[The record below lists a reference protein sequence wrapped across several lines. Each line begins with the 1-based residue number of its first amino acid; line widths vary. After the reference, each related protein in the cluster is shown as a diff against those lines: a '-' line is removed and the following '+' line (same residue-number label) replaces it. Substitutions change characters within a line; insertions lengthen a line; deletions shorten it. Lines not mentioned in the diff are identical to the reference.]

1 MLKSIKRLFAQEKEK
16 YRIPRKVQDLI
27 PIDCIWKDG
36 IFRSGNKYSK
46 VYRFTDINYQVA
58 SLEDKKLMFFDYSA
72 ILNGLDAGASTK
84 ITINNHRKNRRDYEE
99 SVLMPMKGDEQ
110 DQYRQE
116 HNEMLLDLTVG
127 SNGIMQEKYITV
139 SVVKKNIQEARM
151 YFSRIGPELSTRFA
165 ALGSRCVEISTDE
178 RLRIL
183 HNFYRPG
190 ESEMF
195 HFDMSNFMRRGH
207 DFRDYICPNYME
219 KHGDHLKI
227 GDRYARV
234 LY

>member
-58 SLEDKKLMFFDYSA
+58 SLDDKKLMFFDYSE

-84 ITINNHRKNRRDYEE
+84 ITINNHRMNRWDFEE

-139 SVVKKNIQEARM
+139 SIVKKNIQEARM

-165 ALGSRCVEISTDE
+165 ALISTA
-178 RLRIL
+178 
-183 HNFYRPG
+183 PG
-190 ESEMF
+190 RVIYSTL
-195 HFDMSNFMRRGH
+195 
-207 DFRDYICPNYME
+207 ICPTSCAVVTTS
-219 KHGDHLKI
+219 GTTSVPTI
-227 GDRYARV
+227 WRSTATI
-234 LY
+234 